1 MTEVPEKP
9 PVPAKLPDMKKLLK
23 QAHDEAYGEQKSQL
37 VLAKEPI
44 PTEPEGEPNLT
55 QAVQK
60 RRFVKMNTDRV
71 YQQLGTTAT
80 AINQLRVIAMSL
92 QRMLEQMPR
101 GNNTKN
107 ASKSQKALHEERAS
121 YDDILKRSVALL
133 RDLKVLGSLKA
144 QEAKEMERQ
153 LTAARTD
160 IYRAHRRQDETE
172 ADKQNRKGIPLEQP
186 CPMHTAPNVTLS
198 PKKLL
203 LTKKPVAKEALLA
216 AAKEEIQAKENT
228 KD

>member
-1 MTEVPEKP
+1 MNEVPEK
-9 PVPAKLPDMKKLLK
+9 LPDIKKLLK

-37 VLAKEPI
+37 ILAKEPI
-44 PTEPEGEPNLT
+44 LTEPEGDLNLT

-60 RRFVKMNTDRV
+60 RRFAKINTDRV

-92 QRMLEQMPR
+92 TRMIEQMPR
-101 GNNTKN
+101 GNSAKN
-107 ASKSQKALHEERAS
+107 ASKSQMALHEERAS
-121 YDDILKRSVALL
+121 YDDVLKRTVALL

-160 IYRAHRRQDETE
+160 IHRAHRQKDETE
-172 ADKQNRKGIPLEQP
+172 ADKQRRKGIPLEQP
-186 CPMHTAPNVTLS
+186 YPMHTAPNVTLS

-203 LTKKPVAKEALLA
+203 ITKKPPTKEELL

-228 KD
+228 PKAGSGTT